1 MRRRTT
7 VDRDDPAYRGQRD
20 YGRLLLALYDP
31 VVVGQVSRI
40 VWRIRPEVLV
50 ERFRARVRPNHLDVG
65 PGTGYFLD
73 HSGLPDGSPITILD
87 PNTNV
92 LRHVSKRLATRFE
105 VTAVEADVL
114 KPLPVTGPFD
124 SAALHLV
131 IHCLPG
137 PPTRKALAVANVAAT
152 LAPDGVLFGATVL
165 GMRGPQTRLS
175 RAVLRVFNAQGG
187 FDNLDDTEETVHAML
202 TAAFEEVEVEL
213 VGAVAIF
220 AARRPRELAT

>member
-1 MRRRTT
+1 
-7 VDRDDPAYRGQRD
+7 
-20 YGRLLLALYDP
+20 
-31 VVVGQVSRI
+31 
-40 VWRIRPEVLV
+40 VLV

-87 PNTNV
+87 PNTHV

-165 GMRGPQTRLS
+165 GMRGPQTRPS
-175 RAVLRVFNAQGG
+175 RAVLRVFNAHGG